1 MLRGHKSVGRREGW
15 ALSFALLMFPLLS
28 LWSPGMAVAGNIAL
42 TGHDDDFH
50 ASFEGATSDAGKQL
64 NAMVT
69 FAMDGSALPVLTFDA
84 GTELT
89 SVLTA
94 LGISFVNVN
103 PNTASNVTDA
113 LFDHSIYS
121 AFVVASQDSCG
132 GCDNTVA
139 GVANISSHSTAIGNF
154 LNAGGGIVGLAGAS
168 NPAYYAFVPQ
178 TASAVGGAPS
188 TGYTA
193 TGIFGINAVN
203 GDPTHNLFW
212 DPGTHGESAFYQVAE
227 TNSFGNGT
235 IPGPT
240 AAATLVCFHC
250 TVEGGVIIGGGGG
263 GGAVPEPASLLL
275 LGSGL
280 LSLAVARKRKLTV

>member
-1 MLRGHKSVGRREGW
+1 MFKKAQRLRGLVF
-15 ALSFALLMFPLLS
+15 SFALLVFPLLS
-28 LWSPGMAVAGNIAL
+28 LWTPEVARAGNIAL

-50 ASFEGATSDAGKQL
+50 ASFEGATSAAGQQL

-69 FAMDGSALPVLTFDA
+69 FARDGSALPVLTFDA
-84 GTELT
+84 GSELT

-94 LGISFVNVN
+94 LGISFVNVD

-113 LFDHSIYS
+113 LFDHSLYS
-121 AFVVASQDSCG
+121 AFIVASDTTCG
-132 GCDNTVA
+132 GCDNSAA
-139 GVANISSHSTAIGNF
+139 GEANIAAHTTAINNF

-168 NPAYYAFVPQ
+168 SASYYAFVPQ
-178 TASAVGGAPS
+178 TASSVGGAPS

-193 TGIFGINAVN
+193 TGLFGINAVN

-212 DPGTHGESAFYQVAE
+212 DPGTHGESSFYQVAE

-235 IPGPT
+235 ILGPT

-250 TVEGGVIIGGGGG
+250 TTEGGVITGGGGT
-263 GGAVPEPASLLL
+263 VPEPSSLLL

-280 LSLAVARKRKLTV
+280 FALAARKRKLAV

>member
-1 MLRGHKSVGRREGW
+1 MLRSQESVGRRGGW
-15 ALSFALLMFPLLS
+15 ALSFALFMFPLLS
-28 LWSPGMAVAGNIAL
+28 LWSPGLVSAGNIAL

-50 ASFEGATSDAGKQL
+50 ASFEGAASAAGQQL

-69 FAMDGSALPVLTFDA
+69 FARDGSALPVLTFDS

-94 LGISFVNVN
+94 LGISFVNVD
-103 PNTASNVTDA
+103 PNNAAAVTDA

-121 AFVVASQDSCG
+121 AFIVASQDSCG
-132 GCDNTVA
+132 GCDNSVT

-168 NPAYYAFVPQ
+168 NTAYYNFVPQ

-188 TGYTA
+188 SGYTA

-263 GGAVPEPASLLL
+263 SVPEPASLLL

-280 LSLAVARKRKLTV
+280 LSLAVARRRKLTA